1 MKKLFSII
9 LVAVLI
15 VSLAAGCA
23 KTTTNNNTASP
34 SEPAADKKVYE
45 YKISHIESEEDLFQK
60 GYLYLKDL
68 LEKSGRFKV
77 TIFANASF
85 SSNEPEACSQVI
97 EGTIQQTHNPGYGLA
112 TNAGIPAFYL
122 YDYPYMY
129 NNNQEYL
136 AVAYS
141 DVQKSLNK
149 LAEAKG
155 IHIGYPWV
163 NGWMGVGTKKEVTK
177 LSDLKGLKL
186 RTPTAP
192 IMLKSFE
199 KMGISCTPMAVSE
212 VFTALQQGTIDGV
225 VTTARAFYTT
235 KFYEGAGYYLWDRN
249 SATLQFPLINQKYWE
264 SLDPEAQKILD
275 DALMD
280 YAQFMGRECA
290 DMEKN
295 AVSMYEEKGCEFST
309 IGDADMID
317 FKKVGEAIVVEQKD
331 LVGAEYVDA
340 AQDIIDQVRAG
351 TWKGFVG
358 DYNPW

>member
-1 MKKLFSII
+1 MKKLLSII
-9 LVAVLI
+9 LVTVLI
-15 VSLAAGCA
+15 LSMAAGCA
-23 KTTTNNNTASP
+23 KTTTNPAS
-34 SEPAADKKVYE
+34 SSAPATDKKVYE
-45 YKISHIESEEDLFQK
+45 YKISHVESEQDLFQK
-60 GYLYLKDL
+60 GYLHLKDT

-77 TIFANASF
+77 TIYSAASF
-85 SSNEPEACSQVI
+85 SNSESEAASQVVA
-97 EGTIQQTHNPGYGLA
+97 GTIQQTHNPGYGLA
-112 TNAGIPAFYL
+112 TNLGIPEFYL

-129 NNNQEYL
+129 KNNQEYL

-141 DVQKSLNK
+141 DVQKQLNE
-149 LAEAKG
+149 LAKAKG
-155 IHIGYPWV
+155 IHVGYPWV
-163 NGWMGVGTKKEVTK
+163 NGWMGVGTKKKVSK

-192 IMLKSFE
+192 IMLRSFA

-235 KFYEGAGYYLWDRN
+235 RFYEAAKFYMWDRN
-249 SATLQFPLINQKYWE
+249 SATLQFPLINLDYWN

-280 YAQFMGRECA
+280 YAQFMGRACA

-295 AVSMYEEKGCEFST
+295 AVSMYKEKGCEFST
-309 IGDADMID
+309 VSDADMAD
-317 FKKVGEAIVVEQKD
+317 FQKIGTEILIEQKS
-331 LVGAEYVDA
+331 LVGAQYVDA
-340 AQDIIDQVRAG
+340 ALDIIKQVRDG
-351 TWKGFVG
+351 EYTGFVG